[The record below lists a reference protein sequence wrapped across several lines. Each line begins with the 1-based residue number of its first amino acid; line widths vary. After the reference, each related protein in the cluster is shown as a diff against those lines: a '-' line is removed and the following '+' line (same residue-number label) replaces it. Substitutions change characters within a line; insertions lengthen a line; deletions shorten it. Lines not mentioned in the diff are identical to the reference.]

1 MKAMNPVPVRAVKVT
16 DLMGMDAEKVQEEI
30 LKNSQNGTIPKWKE
44 IPEAD
49 TPELDTETVFR
60 SKTEDGLILS
70 LHQSTVPLP
79 TDKFPKVLNKMTA
92 TRTLLYVQKI
102 CKREGWSMEY
112 PNIMAVLNNLDM
124 EMA

>member
-1 MKAMNPVPVRAVKVT
+1 MRAMNPTAVRAVKVT
-16 DLMGMDAEKVQEEI
+16 DLMGMDAEQVQEAI
-30 LKNSQNGTIPKWKE
+30 LLNSRNGTVPQWTE

-49 TPELDTETVFR
+49 TPEMDTETIFR
-60 SKTEDGLILS
+60 SQTEDGLILI

-79 TDKFPKVLNKMTA
+79 MDKFPKVLGKMSA
-92 TRTLLYVQKI
+92 TKILQYVQKI